1 MQCTPF
7 SSLTHPSPLP
17 LHPTTPSNKQHSIN
31 TPIHLTIIRHL
42 RPPAPHDLPPRRHD
56 PQLADIDLDDGPL
69 GQHPE
74 LRVQRVLRVFFDGDD
89 GQLDGDAEFGV
100 GDVGFF
106 VAEAHGADEAFVFD
120 GAAGEAGADEGGFGY
135 HAFPAGVRMLV
146 LGGTQDGGEGM
157 GGEGEKG
164 EGWVYPFFAVFF
176 PVFTTLNI
184 SSSLM
189 PFTFGNG
196 TLNFAAFS
204 ARLFLICE
212 LSALALFVVWFLS
225 KRYDGKGVDEGS
237 AGAKLDLTLR
247 SSCALICFFI
257 WIFSAWRF
265 LA

>member
-56 PQLADIDLDDGPL
+56 AQLADIDLDDGPL

-89 GQLDGDAEFGV
+89 GQLDRDAEFGV

-106 VAEAHGADEAFVFD
+106 VAEAHGADEPFVFD

-135 HAFPAGVRMLV
+135 HAFPAGGCMLV
-146 LGGTQDGGEGM
+146 LGGTQDGGEGR
-157 GGEGEKG
+157 GGEKG
-164 EGWVYPFFAVFF
+164 GGMGLPFLCGFLPCFYDFEHFF
-176 PVFTTLNI
+176 LTDALHLRQRHTELRR
-184 SSSLM
+184 LLR
-189 PFTFGNG
+189 PF
-196 TLNFAAFS
+196 
-204 ARLFLICE
+204 
-212 LSALALFVVWFLS
+212 V
-225 KRYDGKGVDEGS
+225 
-237 AGAKLDLTLR
+237 LDLRTQRLGIIR
-247 SSCALICFFI
+247 RLVPIQQI
-257 WIFSAWRF
+257 
-265 LA
+265 